1 MDGRIAFRLTVAS
14 AAIFVAGCSQ
24 PAPPT
29 APALVFPGAPALTM
43 ASASGQLSIGIW
55 WAPPQPTVGYDA
67 TQLEITDSTG
77 APVAGLTLAITPWM
91 PAHGHGASVL
101 PTVSETAPGIYVATP
116 LDFFMAGNWEL
127 MTAISR
133 PAGDAGDAGSA
144 GDASGAGAIDDS
156 ADPTLE
162 VP

>member
-14 AAIFVAGCSQ
+14 AAILVAGCGQ
-24 PAPPT
+24 PPPPT
-29 APALVFPGAPALTM
+29 AAALVFPGAPALTM
-43 ASASGQLSIGIW
+43 ASASGGLNIGLW
-55 WAPPQPTVGYDA
+55 WSPPQPTVGYDA
-67 TQLEITDSTG
+67 TQLAITDTTG
-77 APVAGLTLAITPWM
+77 APVTGLTLAIIPWM

-101 PTVSETAPGIYVATP
+101 PTVSEIAPGVYVATP

-133 PAGDAGDAGSA
+133 PAGDAGSASDAGS
-144 GDASGAGAIDDS
+144 AGAIDDS